1 MAATSN
7 NTFWASGH
15 VEPKRSYRFLLQV
28 NGIESWVITKVKRPA
43 FKVGEISH
51 DYINHKFWYP
61 GRVEWDPVTVTLVDA
76 ITFDSTGALMTML
89 MASGYRLPMVANAT
103 RTVNKFEATQ
113 AVGGSVAIIGLG
125 AHPVDPTDK
134 ASDLASESVVMNHEA
149 GYVEKW
155 ELVNP
160 WIQAVTMGDY
170 SYADDALIEMELTFR
185 YDFAKYTIMEGL
197 TELDNW
203 DGRVSKF
210 DAAGIPGV
218 VLKNAPNLIAGKG

>member
-1 MAATSN
+1 MATTSN

-28 NGIESWVITKVKRPA
+28 NGIESWVVTKVKRPA

-76 ITFDSTGALMTML
+76 ITFDTTGALMTML
-89 MASGYRLPMVANAT
+89 MASGYRLPMVSNST
-103 RTVNKFEATQ
+103 RTINKFEATQ
-113 AVGGSVAIIGLG
+113 AVGGSVAIVGLG
-125 AHPVDPTDK
+125 AHPVDPTDN
-134 ASDLASESVVMNHEA
+134 SQELGTVVNEHEA

-155 ELVNP
+155 ELINP

-185 YDFAKYTIMEGL
+185 YDFAKYNLMEGL
-197 TELDNW
+197 TELENW
-203 DGRVSKF
+203 QGRVNKF
-210 DAAGIPGV
+210 DGNSIPGM
-218 VLKNAPNLIAGKG
+218 VLKNASNLIAGKGS